1 METEPY
7 CPGSG
12 LHHGPT
18 RWLYFFFLFLFFFFK
33 FCFSGEGTVLYRVCS
48 GCIPEYC
55 IDIDIVIVIVMGID
69 KV

>member
-1 METEPY
+1 MDP
-7 CPGSG
+7 PAGFI
-12 LHHGPT
+12 
-18 RWLYFFFLFLFFFFK
+18 FFSFPFFFFK

-55 IDIDIVIVIVMGID
+55 IDIDIVIVIVIVMGID